1 MLSRAL
7 KFVLFRFL
15 PRRLMP
21 LFAAVEIF
29 RLVRG
34 LRRRGPAPV
43 PPRRI
48 VTVDPQGMPEDRRTT
63 KRP

>member
-48 VTVDPQGMPEDRRTT
+48 VTVDPQRPPKDRLPTGRS
-63 KRP
+63 